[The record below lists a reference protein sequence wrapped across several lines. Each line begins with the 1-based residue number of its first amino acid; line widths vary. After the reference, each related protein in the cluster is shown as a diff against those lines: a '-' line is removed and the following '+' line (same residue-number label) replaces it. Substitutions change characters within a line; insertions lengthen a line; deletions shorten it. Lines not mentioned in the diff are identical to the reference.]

1 MIKKIHHVAIA
12 VKNLDKSLSIYTNV
26 LGLKARVQELEA
38 YSLRLAFVEVGE
50 VLIELL
56 QPTSENDQLGFY
68 EFIQKNGEGLHHI
81 AYEVK
86 DIQKT
91 LKLLKKNRV
100 RMIDE
105 HPKPGADGIIA
116 FAERESMGGV
126 LVEFVEKV
134 KD

>member
-12 VKNLDKSLSIYTNV
+12 VKNLNKSLSVYTDV
-26 LGLKARVQELEA
+26 LGLRARVQELEA
-38 YSLRLAFVEVGE
+38 YSLRLAFIEVGE

-56 QPTSENDQLGFY
+56 QPTSENDQLGLY
-68 EFIQKNGEGLHHI
+68 EFMQEKGEGLHHI
-81 AYEVK
+81 AYEVI

-91 LKLLKKNRV
+91 IKLLKENQV

-105 HPKPGADGIIA
+105 SPKPGADGIIA

-126 LVEFVEKV
+126 LVEFVERV
-134 KD
+134 KE